1 MSEIDQ
7 SRSNASLWPATPR
20 KLVRAAHPTEWLG
33 ATALFAINPGRR
45 STRRRS
51 VTRIMLLVAAV
62 AMAGLAPRP
71 SFAEN
76 LLEIDVDSK
85 GEILEVRDGQ
95 GRPLEARPVEELED
109 RVAELKLDLVSTRTL
124 PFSAIQGLIEGKV
137 AWCCKVGGVW
147 RPCADGDLENTVLIS
162 RDGKVVEGPGVDES
176 VIGQVQSFLMKSHN
190 LAVVEQGGTRYGMV
204 ISGDGTWYGPKE
216 LTSPPK

>member
-1 MSEIDQ
+1 MAEIDRRRDETA
-7 SRSNASLWPATPR
+7 SGLAIPRILVGAARPAAGDGAMAPGPFGRS
-20 KLVRAAHPTEWLG
+20 
-33 ATALFAINPGRR
+33 RR
-45 STRRRS
+45 SLRARS
-51 VTRIMLLVAAV
+51 VTRITLLVAAV
-62 AMAGLAPRP
+62 VMAGLAARP

-95 GRPLEARPVEELED
+95 GRPLEARPVEDLED
-109 RVAELKLDLVSTRTL
+109 RIAELKVDLVSTRTL
-124 PFSAIQGLIEGKV
+124 PFSAIQGRIEGNV

-147 RPCADGDLENTVLIS
+147 RACADGDLESTVLIS
-162 RDGKVVEGPGVDES
+162 REGKVVEGPGVDES
-176 VIGQVQSFLMKSHN
+176 VIGQVQSFLLKSHN